1 MNAPSPAEHTLSH
14 TPYAAQRHTRWHYI
28 TRSLHRIA
36 RLYELLRASAPTAP
50 SEDAVSAGGIGP
62 PSLPCLSV
70 ARSRSCAGLLTLLS
84 CAFSS
89 AIVRSCCSSRAA
101 IRSITEVLLQL
112 QGKHAA
118 RGGGGGGGGGS
129 TDVSS
134 RERAWRSSAA
144 GLRVGLQG
152 HGQMLLIRSTPSLV
166 VKPIVSDMAAGV
178 LRSADRE

>member
-1 MNAPSPAEHTLSH
+1 MNQNAPRSQTHPNTLSH
-14 TPYAAQRHTRWHYI
+14 TAQRHTRWHYV
-28 TRSLHRIA
+28 TRSLHCIA
-36 RLYELLRASAPTAP
+36 RLYELLRASAPSA
-50 SEDAVSAGGIGP
+50 DAVSAGGRGLEP

-70 ARSRSCAGLLTLLS
+70 ARCRSCAGLLTLLS
-84 CAFSS
+84 CALSS

-101 IRSITEVLLQL
+101 IRSITEALLQL

-118 RGGGGGGGGGS
+118 RGGGGGGGS

-134 RERAWRSSAA
+134 REREWRSSAA

>member
-1 MNAPSPAEHTLSH
+1 MNAPSPPEHALTYRTASHALSLE
-14 TPYAAQRHTRWHYI
+14 PYV
-28 TRSLHRIA
+28 TRSLHCIA

>member
-1 MNAPSPAEHTLSH
+1 M
-14 TPYAAQRHTRWHYI
+14 
-28 TRSLHRIA
+28 A
-36 RLYELLRASAPTAP
+36 R
-50 SEDAVSAGGIGP
+50 
-62 PSLPCLSV
+62 C
-70 ARSRSCAGLLTLLS
+70 RSCAGLLTLLS

-101 IRSITEVLLQL
+101 IRSITEALLQL

-118 RGGGGGGGGGS
+118 RGGGGGGGGS

-134 RERAWRSSAA
+134 REREWRSSAA